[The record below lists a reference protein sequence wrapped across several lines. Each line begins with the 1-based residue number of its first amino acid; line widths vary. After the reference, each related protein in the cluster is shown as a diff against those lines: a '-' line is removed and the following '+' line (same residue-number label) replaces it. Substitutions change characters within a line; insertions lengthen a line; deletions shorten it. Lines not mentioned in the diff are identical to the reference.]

1 MMIVQRLRQWAKAGN
16 SPLARNLWSTA
27 KALRTWSCPVIP
39 AIHRPLYALH
49 QLLKMHSHRSLA
61 FFTGRHCSKPALP
74 NQRHTYISTA
84 ACHN

>member
-39 AIHRPLYALH
+39 AMHRPLYALH
-49 QLLKMHSHRSLA
+49 QLLKNVFASFTRI
-61 FFTGRHCSKPALP
+61 FTGRHCSKPASP